1 MKHIKVMGRPITW
14 SPHNFIFTTQR
25 LEVCVVR
32 SAGEGDD
39 VADVGHTGHE
49 EQQTLEA
56 EAEA

>member
-1 MKHIKVMGRPITW
+1 MMVALSFLYTL
-14 SPHNFIFTTQR
+14 TQ

>member
-1 MKHIKVMGRPITW
+1 MATLFLCKTLR
-14 SPHNFIFTTQR
+14 NL

-32 SAGEGDD
+32 SAGEGDN